1 MATILKRYARS
12 SHPREVKQTHTSHR
26 GVAGLFFA
34 LMATGTVRRK
44 LTPSAKRQKKSR
56 QRIRKQVKSK
66 RERKRPKWES
76 AVAKVYTGG
85 ASASSSSHA
94 RRNPHRSGKRVRDA
108 EDVTEED
115 DHASGGG
122 VAGAQAKKNTRK
134 RGKNDP
140 STFSFSSAEEERI
153 KEAEE
158 EREVESD
165 VDEEKESRLNAR
177 DPMDTQLFIKGL
189 PLDTNEEELTT
200 FLSRQFG
207 KIKRVLLVKS
217 KLTQHL
223 SGTGFVHCGSVGLAN
238 AIYDHAQ
245 KNAKEIAAAN
255 REEWKAK
262 SETLS
267 HHQAKRLA
275 FKGSHQT
282 FQVQDPFLLFRGS
295 KCTVHRPLK
304 RTEAQETLSAGDKK
318 DKKKKRTKV
327 AADDPR
333 HLYLLQEGLI
343 LPDSPAAKD
352 LPRAYLMAIEKAYE
366 ERKAQL
372 RNVNYFVS
380 TTRLSVRNL
389 PKELSENDFR
399 RLFAEH
405 ARTYLKK
412 HPEHT
417 EREKWGK
424 YGPIKNVKVVRDTD
438 GQAKG
443 YGFIEFVN
451 HQVALSCLRNINNN
465 PTVFGR
471 GRRLIVAFAVENIE
485 AIQKLKRIKEWK
497 QQRRMMGDGEK

>member
-1 MATILKRYARS
+1 
-12 SHPREVKQTHTSHR
+12 
-26 GVAGLFFA
+26 
-34 LMATGTVRRK
+34 MATGTVRRK

-76 AVAKVYTGG
+76 AAAKAYTSGD
-85 ASASSSSHA
+85 ASSSRA
-94 RRNPHRSGKRVRDA
+94 RQSPRRGEKRSREVD
-108 EDVTEED
+108 DLSEED
-115 DHASGGG
+115 KLAQRGGA
-122 VAGAQAKKNTRK
+122 AGAKKQKNERK
-134 RGKNDP
+134 REKKDF

-153 KEAEE
+153 QAAEE

-165 VDEEKESRLNAR
+165 IDEEKESRLNAK

-189 PLDTNEEELTT
+189 PLDTNEAELTT

-217 KLTQHL
+217 KLTQQL
-223 SGTGFVHCGSVGLAN
+223 AGTGFVHCGSVGLAN
-238 AIYDHAQ
+238 AIFDHAQ
-245 KNAKEIAAAN
+245 KNAREIAAAN

-262 SETLS
+262 SDTLS

-343 LPDSPAAKD
+343 LPDSPAAQD
-352 LPRAYLMAIEKAYE
+352 LPKAYLMAIEKAYD

-389 PKELSENDFR
+389 PRELSENDFR

-405 ARTYLKK
+405 ARTFLKK
-412 HPEHT
+412 HPENT

-451 HQVALSCLRNINNN
+451 HQVALSCLRNFNNN

-497 QQRRMMGDGEK
+497 QQRRMMGDEEK